1 MRHPK
6 LYRPQAHSF
15 SFVGNSKRNRFVLIF
30 CSMAIAV
37 IALAACGS
45 TASGQTSHVT
55 PTSVPTSVPTA
66 TATPLT
72 PTPTITP
79 APKPTS
85 TPKPTP
91 VVTQAP
97 QPQPTTQPP
106 VSMPPILDLRPSSMS
121 FVGHL
126 DCTNRNGTYTCLAQ
140 VTDRAT
146 ATSDL
151 HWFGF
156 TNVPGHIVFSP
167 SGGTLA
173 PGQSVLVSIIIPVN
187 DCTQGLFFF
196 RGQVNT
202 HTITWAC

>member
-1 MRHPK
+1 MTMRHFK
-6 LYRPQAHSF
+6 LRRPQGHSF
-15 SFVGNSKRNRFVLIF
+15 SSVRNSKRNRFVLIF
-30 CSMAIAV
+30 CSMVIAV
-37 IALAACGS
+37 FALAACGS
-45 TASGQTSHVT
+45 TAAGQTPHVT
-55 PTSVPTSVPTA
+55 PTSVPTSAPTA
-66 TATPLT
+66 TATPVT

-79 APKPTS
+79 TPKPTS
-85 TPKPTP
+85 TPRPTP

-97 QPQPTTQPP
+97 QPQPTQP
-106 VSMPPILDLRPSSMS
+106 VQMPPILDLRPSSMS

-126 DCTNRNGTYTCLAQ
+126 DCTNRNSTYTCLAQ

-146 ATSDL
+146 ATSNL
-151 HWFGF
+151 HWVGF

-167 SGGTLA
+167 SGGTLT

>member
-1 MRHPK
+1 MHHLK
-6 LYRPQAHSF
+6 LREPLARPLS
-15 SFVGNSKRNRFVLIF
+15 SIINKKGNLFVLIF

-37 IALAACGS
+37 FALAACGS
-45 TASGQTSHVT
+45 AATGQTQRVT
-55 PTSVPTSVPTA
+55 PTTVPTSAPTA
-66 TATPLT
+66 TATEVT
-72 PTPTITP
+72 PTVTPTSQ
-79 APKPTS
+79 PTS
-85 TPKPTP
+85 TPRPTP

-97 QPQPTTQPP
+97 QPTPTSP

-126 DCTNRNGTYTCLAQ
+126 DCTNRNGAYTCLAQ
-140 VTDRAT
+140 VTDRVS

-151 HWFGF
+151 HWTGF

-167 SGGTLA
+167 SGGVLV
-173 PGQSVLVSIIIPVN
+173 PGQSVLVSIIVPVN
-187 DCTQGLFFF
+187 DCTRGLFFF

>member
-1 MRHPK
+1 MRHIK
-6 LYRPQAHSF
+6 LRKPF
-15 SFVGNSKRNRFVLIF
+15 STVEKTKRKRFVFIL

-37 IALAACGS
+37 FALASCGAA
-45 TASGQTSHVT
+45 ASGQTQQVT
-55 PTSVPTSVPTA
+55 PTSVPTSAPTA
-66 TATPLT
+66 TATPITPTVT
-72 PTPTITP
+72 PTPQ
-79 APKPTS
+79 PTS
-85 TPKPTP
+85 TPIPSP

-97 QPQPTTQPP
+97 QPTPTQP

-140 VTDRAT
+140 VTDRAS
-146 ATSDL
+146 ATSNL
-151 HWFGF
+151 HWIGF

-167 SGGTLA
+167 AGGVLA
-173 PGQSVLVSIIIPVN
+173 PGQSVLVSISVPVN

-196 RGQVNT
+196 RGQINT

>member
-1 MRHPK
+1 MRHIK
-6 LYRPQAHSF
+6 LRKPF
-15 SFVGNSKRNRFVLIF
+15 STVEKTKRKRFVFIL

-37 IALAACGS
+37 FALASCGAA
-45 TASGQTSHVT
+45 ASGQTQQVT
-55 PTSVPTSVPTA
+55 PTSVPTSAPTA
-66 TATPLT
+66 TATPITPTVT
-72 PTPTITP
+72 PTPQ
-79 APKPTS
+79 PTS
-85 TPKPTP
+85 TPIPSP

-97 QPQPTTQPP
+97 QPTPTQP

-140 VTDRAT
+140 VTDRAS
-146 ATSDL
+146 ATSNL
-151 HWFGF
+151 HWIGF

-167 SGGTLA
+167 AGGVLV
-173 PGQSVLVSIIIPVN
+173 PGQSVLVSISVPVN

-196 RGQVNT
+196 RGQINT

>member
-6 LYRPQAHSF
+6 LYRPPAHSF
-15 SFVGNSKRNRFVLIF
+15 SFVRNSKRNRFVLIF

-55 PTSVPTSVPTA
+55 PTSVPTSTPTA
-66 TATPLT
+66 TATPVT

-79 APKPTS
+79 TPKPTS

-97 QPQPTTQPP
+97 QPQPTQPAQ
-106 VSMPPILDLRPSSMS
+106 MPPILDLRPSSMS

-126 DCTNRNGTYTCLAQ
+126 DCTNRNATYTCLAQ

-151 HWFGF
+151 HWIGF

-167 SGGTLA
+167 SGGVLA
-173 PGQSVLVSIIIPVN
+173 PGQSVLVSIIIPLN

>member
-1 MRHPK
+1 MRHLK
-6 LYRPQAHSF
+6 LRELLARPF
-15 SFVGNSKRNRFVLIF
+15 SAVENTQRKRFVIIF

-37 IALAACGS
+37 FALASCGAA
-45 TASGQTSHVT
+45 ASGQTRQVT
-55 PTSVPTSVPTA
+55 PTSVPTFAPTA
-66 TATPLT
+66 TATPVT

-79 APKPTS
+79 TSQPTS

-91 VVTQAP
+91 TPVVTP
-97 QPQPTTQPP
+97 VPQPTTPPP

-126 DCTNRNGTYTCLAQ
+126 DCSNRNGTYTCLAQ
-140 VTDRAT
+140 VTDRAS

-151 HWFGF
+151 HWIGF

-167 SGGTLA
+167 SGGVLA
-173 PGQSVLVSIIIPVN
+173 PGQSVLVSIIVPVN

>member
-1 MRHPK
+1 MRHLK
-6 LYRPQAHSF
+6 LHRLLAHSF
-15 SFVGNSKRNRFVLIF
+15 SSVGNNKRNRLVLIF

-37 IALAACGS
+37 FALASCGGA
-45 TASGQTSHVT
+45 ASGQTQHST
-55 PTSVPTSVPTA
+55 PTNIPTSAPTA
-66 TATPLT
+66 TATPVT

-79 APKPTS
+79 TPQPTS
-85 TPKPTP
+85 TPTPKPTP
-91 VVTQAP
+91 VITPTP
-97 QPQPTTQPP
+97 QPTQPP

-151 HWFGF
+151 HWVGF

-167 SGGTLA
+167 SGGVLA

>member
-1 MRHPK
+1 MRHLK
-6 LYRPQAHSF
+6 LREQLARPF
-15 SFVGNSKRNRFVLIF
+15 SSVENTQRKRFVIIF
-30 CSMAIAV
+30 CSMALAV
-37 IALAACGS
+37 FALASCGAAA
-45 TASGQTSHVT
+45 TGQTRQVS
-55 PTSVPTSVPTA
+55 PTTVPTSVPTA
-66 TATPLT
+66 TATATEVT

-79 APKPTS
+79 TTQSTS
-85 TPKPTP
+85 TPTP
-91 VVTQAP
+91 VVTPA
-97 QPQPTTQPP
+97 PQPTTPPP

-126 DCTNRNGTYTCLAQ
+126 DCTNRNGAYTCLAQ

-151 HWFGF
+151 RWVGF

-167 SGGTLA
+167 SGGELA

>member
-1 MRHPK
+1 MRHLK
-6 LYRPQAHSF
+6 LREPLARSF
-15 SFVGNSKRNRFVLIF
+15 SSVKHIRKNRFVFIF

-37 IALAACGS
+37 FALTACGS
-45 TASGQTSHVT
+45 AASGQTQHIT
-55 PTSVPTSVPTA
+55 PTSVPTSAPTV
-66 TATPLT
+66 TATPVT

-79 APKPTS
+79 TPKPTS

-91 VVTQAP
+91 VATQAP
-97 QPQPTTQPP
+97 QPQPTTQPAP
-106 VSMPPILDLRPSSMS
+106 MPPILDLRPSSMS

-146 ATSDL
+146 ATSNL